1 MPKSSEWVAYVVENN
16 YLCKKIV
23 NMKNKFY
30 LPRIAD
36 EILKRKLRTSG
47 AVLITGPKWCGK
59 TWTALNAAKSVIYM
73 QNPDKR
79 ASYLKMAQTMPSYL
93 LRGAKPRLID
103 EWQTATV
110 LWDAVR
116 FAVDS
121 TPKKGQYILTGSV
134 VVDEDNDALPSE
146 RMEHTGTGR
155 ISRMMMRP
163 MSLYESGESNGTVSL
178 SELFES
184 GHEVAAASV
193 LSIDDL
199 AYAICRGGWPAA
211 LSMNKKDSLD
221 VAIDYIEAVCE
232 KDAAAV
238 DKSQK
243 DPDRVRSVL
252 KSLARNISTMTTDR
266 TIMGDVKANDSS
278 ITDKTL
284 EVYLRALR
292 RLYIIEDVKAWQP
305 SLRSKTGI
313 RTSYKRQFVD
323 PSLAVA
329 AIGASPS
336 SILDDFKYFGFL
348 FESLC
353 VRDLRIYAETMRG
366 TIRHYHD
373 NNNLEADIIITLE
386 DGRWAAVEVK
396 LGSREI
402 EEGAEHLKKL
412 ASNIDP
418 SKSPAP
424 SFLMVLTGGE
434 FAYKRVDG
442 VYVIPIGCLK
452 N

>member
-1 MPKSSEWVAYVVENN
+1 
-16 YLCKKIV
+16 
-23 NMKNKFY
+23 MKNDRY
-30 LPRIAD
+30 IPRIAD
-36 EILKRKLRTSG
+36 KILEQKLRTSG
-47 AVLITGPKWCGK
+47 AVLIDGPKWCGK
-59 TWTALNAAKSVIYM
+59 TCTALNKAESVIYM
-73 QNPDKR
+73 QDPDKR
-79 ASYLKMAQTMPSYL
+79 ASYVKMAQTTPSYL
-93 LRGAKPRLID
+93 LRGEKPRLID

-116 FAVDS
+116 FAVDQ
-121 TPKKGQYILTGSV
+121 TPNKGQFILTGSV
-134 VVDEDNDALPSE
+134 IVDEDNDMLPDE
-146 RMEHTGTGR
+146 KMEHTGTGR
-155 ISRMMMRP
+155 ISRVRMRP
-163 MSLYESGESNGTVSL
+163 MSLYESRESNGTISL
-178 SELFES
+178 KELFDGES
-184 GHEVAAASV
+184 EIASMSD

-199 AYAICRGGWPAA
+199 AYAICRGGWPAT
-211 LSMNKKDSLD
+211 LSMEKDD
-221 VAIDYIEAVCE
+221 AIEVAKDYIEAVCE
-232 KDAAAV
+232 RDAAAV

-243 DPDRVRSVL
+243 DPDRVRGIL

-266 TIMGDVKANDSS
+266 TIMGDVRATDTS

-284 EVYLRALR
+284 AIYLRALR
-292 RLYIIEDVKAWQP
+292 KLFIIEDVKAWQP

-313 RTSYKRQFVD
+313 RTSDKRQFVD

-329 AIGASPS
+329 AIGASPK

-353 VRDLRIYAETMRG
+353 ARDLRIYAEPLRG

-373 NNNLEADIIITLE
+373 HNDLEADIIITLN

-402 EEGAEHLKKL
+402 EEGASNLKKL
-412 ASNIDP
+412 ASKIDTE
-418 SKSPAP
+418 KFTKP

-434 FAYKRVDG
+434 LAYRREDG

-452 N
+452 D